1 MPILQMKDWSSE
13 RLGHLSKVTQLL
25 RSKAG
30 TPIPGCLLSPRYLTL
45 ASLLPQSSVCPY
57 QLCALVHLGDGVY
70 HTTVEQH

>member
-30 TPIPGCLLSPRYLTL
+30 TPIPGCLLSPRYLIL

-57 QLCALVHLGDGVY
+57 QFCALVHLGDGVH